1 MHAHVTLHEKM
12 PNTIPVFH
20 RSTLYKGVVGEPLD
34 MSLLQ
39 IGEMYKDFDI
49 SDKPL
54 VATMAISDEKTLTET
69 AFGLAQKGSVLSY
82 QQPILPSRSVKM
94 HQDPPPYPLLPLV
107 ESRLAPTECVHVC
120 TEEEHFHLESLKV
133 GMTRLPV
140 H

>member
-1 MHAHVTLHEKM
+1 
-12 PNTIPVFH
+12 
-20 RSTLYKGVVGEPLD
+20 

-54 VATMAISDEKTLTET
+54 VATMATSDEKTLTET

-107 ESRLAPTECVHVC
+107 ESRLAPTKCVHVC

-133 GMTRLPV
+133 EMTRLPV
-140 H
+140 Q